1 MSNLTI
7 ISALAKLGTSP
18 LERDRLWIADSRI
31 SHAGDTPDN
40 KLGEIEWMKFIVEI
54 KLPLRKGGADSGR
67 NGIHE

>member
-7 ISALAKLGTSP
+7 ISALEKLGTSP

-40 KLGEIEWMKFIVEI
+40 KLGEIEWMKFTVEI
-54 KLPLRKGGADSGR
+54 KLPQRKGGTDSGR